1 VISERGL
8 LARVVG
14 AALDRGAGVHRQK
27 KFVKLNTQ
35 RKTTKKDS
43 RTKPKACSP

>member
-14 AALDRGAGVHRQK
+14 AALDRGAGGHQK

-35 RKTTKKDS
+35 RKTTKKES